1 MMLQFKYACAGFLM
15 GIAELIPG
23 ISGSTIAVM
32 FSIYKNLMNILTE
45 LKWSN
50 ASFNLQE
57 LNIAFQLR
65 LFIPLVCSMLLSII
79 LFSQGID
86 YLLVNYEQSFFL
98 LLGWLMMLLSIQVA
112 NFFKAIVSKP
122 ALVVFL
128 IGGGAIGFLLGNL
141 GVGSANLNP
150 LYLFFSGILAF
161 AFFLIP
167 GISGSA
173 MLIVLGVYGIVIQGI
188 SNVDLEILVPFGA
201 GCFTSLALLPRIIL
215 VIYQAY
221 EDQLLLIFSGLI
233 FCSGYFLIQ

>member
-1 MMLQFKYACAGFLM
+1 M
-15 GIAELIPG
+15 
-23 ISGSTIAVM
+23 
-32 FSIYKNLMNILTE
+32 
-45 LKWSN
+45 
-50 ASFNLQE
+50 
-57 LNIAFQLR
+57 
-65 LFIPLVCSMLLSII
+65 
-79 LFSQGID
+79 
-86 YLLVNYEQSFFL
+86 
-98 LLGWLMMLLSIQVA
+98 
-112 NFFKAIVSKP
+112 
-122 ALVVFL
+122 
-128 IGGGAIGFLLGNL
+128 LGNL